1 MMDSGA
7 MVDIIF
13 RLLAAVM
20 GGVALLVLIA
30 SLCLSPV
37 LIIKAIR
44 RRGGRENSDRSLSG
58 FSA

>member
-44 RRGGRENSDRSLSG
+44 RRS
-58 FSA
+58 